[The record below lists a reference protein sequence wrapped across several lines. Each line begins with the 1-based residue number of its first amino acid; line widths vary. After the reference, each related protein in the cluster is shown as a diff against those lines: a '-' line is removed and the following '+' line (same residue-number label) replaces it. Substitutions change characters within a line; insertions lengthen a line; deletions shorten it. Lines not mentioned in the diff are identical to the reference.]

1 MVVRA
6 ERVVE
11 IPASRER
18 VWEFIDDPEKRARPI
33 SVVQDFEL
41 LEDGRAV
48 WHVSLP
54 IPLSDRTIRIETEER
69 TRTPPEYVE
78 FVGNSKAFRV
88 VGEHELE
95 EVDGV
100 TELRNSFS
108 VDGRVPGV
116 ERFFKKNI
124 DSELKNLETA
134 IKEDIGVDTDIN

>member
-6 ERVVE
+6 ERVVT
-11 IPASRER
+11 IPAPRER

-33 SVVQDFEL
+33 SVVEDFEL
-41 LEDGRAV
+41 LENGKAV

-54 IPLSDRTIRIETEER
+54 IPLSDRTIRIETEDR
-69 TRTPPEYVE
+69 NRDPPEYVE
-78 FVGNSKAFRV
+78 FVGTSKAFRV
-88 VGEHELE
+88 IGEHELTE
-95 EVDGV
+95 ADGV

-124 DSELKNLETA
+124 DAELENLELA
-134 IKEDIGVDTDIN
+134 IKQSIESEANK

>member
-6 ERVVE
+6 ERVVT
-11 IPASRER
+11 IPAARER

-33 SVVQDFEL
+33 SVVDDFEL
-41 LEDGRAV
+41 LDDGKAV

-54 IPLSDRTIRIETEER
+54 IPLSDRTIQIETEDQNR
-69 TRTPPEYVE
+69 KAPEYVE
-78 FVGNSKAFRV
+78 FVGTSKAFRV
-88 VGEHELE
+88 LGEHELT

-124 DSELKNLETA
+124 DGELENLELA
-134 IKEDIGVDTDIN
+134 IKESIGIEADK

>member
-6 ERVVE
+6 ERVLK

-33 SVVQDFEL
+33 SVVEEFEL
-41 LEDGRAV
+41 LDNGKAA

-54 IPLSDRTIRIETEER
+54 IPLSDRTIRIETEDQN
-69 TRTPPEYVE
+69 RTPPEYVE
-78 FVGNSKAFRV
+78 FVGDSKAFRV
-88 VGEHELE
+88 IGEHELTE
-95 EVDGV
+95 LEDG

-124 DSELKNLETA
+124 DNELQNLEDA
-134 IKEDIGVDTDIN
+134 IIDDIGVNTGVD